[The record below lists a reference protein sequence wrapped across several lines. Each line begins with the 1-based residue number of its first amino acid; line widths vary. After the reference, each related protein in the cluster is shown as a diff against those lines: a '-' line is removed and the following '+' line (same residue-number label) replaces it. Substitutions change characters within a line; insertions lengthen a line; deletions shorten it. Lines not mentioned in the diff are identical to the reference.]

1 MNKVAVLQSN
11 YLPWKGYFDIINDV
25 DTFIFY
31 DDVQYTKNDWRNR
44 NKVKSTTG
52 AQWLTIPVN
61 NSNDS
66 LICEVML
73 PNSNWNVKHY
83 KTISA
88 LYSKAPYFKLYKDF
102 LEHVYLE
109 QKWSS
114 LSELNQ
120 YLIRYISKD
129 ILGISTTFKDSREFR
144 SEGKKLDRLME
155 LLHRSETD
163 LYVSG
168 PAAKDYIDD
177 ARFEEEGIELVYK
190 DYNHYPEYNQ
200 FHPPFDHYV
209 TIFDLLF
216 QTGSDASYYIWGW
229 RKNEI

>member
-1 MNKVAVLQSN
+1 M
-11 YLPWKGYFDIINDV
+11 
-25 DTFIFY
+25 
-31 DDVQYTKNDWRNR
+31 
-44 NKVKSTTG
+44 
-52 AQWLTIPVN
+52 
-61 NSNDS
+61 
-66 LICEVML
+66 
-73 PNSNWNVKHY
+73 
-83 KTISA
+83 
-88 LYSKAPYFKLYKDF
+88 YSKAPYFKLYKDF

-129 ILGISTTFKDSREFR
+129 ILGVSTTFKDSREFR

-155 LLHRSETD
+155 LLHKSETD

-168 PAAKDYIDD
+168 PAAKDYIED

-229 RKNEI
+229 RENEI